1 MKYGKL
7 VIRVSKSKTINNNNI
22 LGHDNKNKKRKLWRG
37 AAPMLER
44 TLKRMSSSP
53 VVFPGL
59 PKRLNRYTIS

>member
-53 VVFPGL
+53 VVL
-59 PKRLNRYTIS
+59 KSRLT